1 MRNACTDG
9 EDRFGA
15 NGPATGSNLENPV
28 RPLPLAGEKTTPV
41 GYTIEYLRQGAVDI
55 LEQ

>member
-15 NGPATGSNLENPV
+15 NGPATGSNLGNPV
-28 RPLPLAGEKTTPV
+28 RLVPRLGQDV
-41 GYTIEYLRQGAVDI
+41 WSAV
-55 LEQ
+55 LLGFV